1 MGDIMLSLESLPVEL
16 FGLVLVY
23 SDLGPGLLRI
33 RLVSKRWAQMYLDL
47 LPLLPREIA
56 LLRTRLTSRKHY
68 LALSNLKC
76 IQVFEVQ
83 MRGLY
88 LCQSQVE
95 SFRSQDITAMT
106 KDTAVALCGLFMVL
120 GNKPQLP
127 ERVELEYLARYT
139 KCPLFG
145 NRLAESSP
153 SQMKE
158 ETVGALRM
166 IVEDADFLKVRDGVP
181 GLPSALANWVSMF
194 YSYSETTRTIKKLTT
209 ASGLLNDQEAALAQL
224 QASIEKSRLLSPK
237 QRD

>member
-1 MGDIMLSLESLPVEL
+1 MMTLESLPVEL
-16 FGLVLVY
+16 AGLVLVY

-33 RLVSKRWAQMYLDL
+33 RQVSKRWAQMLRDI
-47 LPLLPREIA
+47 LPLLPREIT
-56 LLRTRLTSRKHY
+56 LLRARLESQKRH

-95 SFRSQDITAMT
+95 AFRSQDISSLT

-120 GNKPQLP
+120 GNKPELP
-127 ERVELEYLARYT
+127 NRGELEYLARYT

-181 GLPSALANWVSMF
+181 GLPSALANWISMF

-224 QASIEKSRLLSPK
+224 QTWTQQSCPLSL
-237 QRD
+237 